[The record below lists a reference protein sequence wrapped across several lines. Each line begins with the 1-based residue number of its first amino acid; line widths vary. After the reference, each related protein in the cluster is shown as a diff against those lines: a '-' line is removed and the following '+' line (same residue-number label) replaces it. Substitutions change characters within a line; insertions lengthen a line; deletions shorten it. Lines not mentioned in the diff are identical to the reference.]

1 MKHYPF
7 ATVAR
12 KASTQMTRD
21 RFAAMTQGNRMCPKK
36 APAVLAGIE
45 GWQSKAATKL

>member
-1 MKHYPF
+1 MTHYPF
-7 ATVAR
+7 ATVAQ

-21 RFAAMTQGNRMCPKK
+21 RFAAMTHGNRMCPRK

-45 GWQSKAATKL
+45 GWQSKAVR

>member
-7 ATVAR
+7 ATVAQ

-21 RFAAMTQGNRMCPKK
+21 RFAAMTHGNRMCDRKG
-36 APAVLAGIE
+36 PAVLAGIE